1 MKMVALPSGKQ
12 RSVHGPA
19 VNVPSKVDTIC
30 DVLPRLPSQTEIVPL
45 KLKRK
50 VAYRGHY
57 MYDYV
62 TPQNLLDALNFL
74 KSNNPLY
81 CDIEINDQWF
91 EEAIANDD
99 ELCMCLVEQNEE
111 SMDMEFDQHGT
122 ESDQHETGPEPIE
135 CSSDK
140 FSIALKKLKVWPFK
154 NGFTIRNELR
164 NKVAD
169 HLEANAASYCDFVC
183 QPVAT
188 DNKYNADT
196 EPPTA
201 EDVYIDSVS
210 DPKLQTQLRWEKYLR
225 CLRLGAWGDHI
236 TIQAIADM
244 LSVNINVLSSDH
256 VAVSV
261 TPGNCTAT
269 REIFVGLVMQF
280 HYVGL
285 DKMCDSSVQG
295 ETSQTILEAN
305 GHVTVP
311 NTDSHEPEATDN
323 ALDYTTI
330 EKGEEHRIQIS
341 GAPMASMMC
350 VENPESF
357 RDIICVAPAEGEKP
371 LNFMTDSNFEA
382 MSNPDV
388 FPYGVG
394 TYSSERPRKLT
405 YRKYFRG
412 FWMLMADLLE
422 T

>member
-30 DVLPRLPSQTEIVPL
+30 DVLPRLPSQTEMVPL

-50 VAYRGHY
+50 EAYRGHY

-62 TPQNLLDALNFL
+62 TPQNLLDALKFL

-81 CDIEINDQWF
+81 CDIKINDQWF
-91 EEAIANDD
+91 EETIANDD

-111 SMDMEFDQHGT
+111 SMDTESDQHGT
-122 ESDQHETGPEPIE
+122 ESDQHETGPEPME

-140 FSIALKKLKVWPFK
+140 FSIALKKLKSLAFQ
-154 NGFTIRNELR
+154 NGFTIHDVPFDGSCMFSAISHQLQTSKVCNVDSSELR

-196 EPPTA
+196 EAPTA
-201 EDVYIDSVS
+201 EDEYIDSVS
-210 DPKLQTQLRWEKYLR
+210 DPKFQTQLRWEKNLR
-225 CLRLGAWGDHI
+225 CFRLGACGDHI

-256 VAVSV
+256 PAVSV

-269 REIFVGLVMQF
+269 REIFVGLSQF
-280 HYVGL
+280 NH
-285 DKMCDSSVQG
+285 
-295 ETSQTILEAN
+295 LEF
-305 GHVTVP
+305 
-311 NTDSHEPEATDN
+311 
-323 ALDYTTI
+323 I
-330 EKGEEHRIQIS
+330 
-341 GAPMASMMC
+341 
-350 VENPESF
+350 NP
-357 RDIICVAPAEGEKP
+357 
-371 LNFMTDSNFEA
+371 
-382 MSNPDV
+382 
-388 FPYGVG
+388 
-394 TYSSERPRKLT
+394 
-405 YRKYFRG
+405 
-412 FWMLMADLLE
+412 
-422 T
+422 